1 MQPEDYEEKQYEDEP
16 ESYPID
22 EFQLTTTPNDFNIIT
37 IISFIKS
44 NHLFRLEMM
53 KRLIVLVLLA
63 STLLTGCNTARGFGE
78 DIKHL
83 GNSISRAAS

>member
-44 NHLFRLEMM
+44 KVFKIPNFQR
-53 KRLIVLVLLA
+53 
-63 STLLTGCNTARGFGE
+63 
-78 DIKHL
+78 
-83 GNSISRAAS
+83 

>member
-44 NHLFRLEMM
+44 
-53 KRLIVLVLLA
+53 KV
-63 STLLTGCNTARGFGE
+63 
-78 DIKHL
+78 
-83 GNSISRAAS
+83 